1 MSTSRLRSERG
12 MGLIE
17 LLIAMTVLQIAIF
30 AVFAMLQAGA
40 FSILRASRVSAAT
53 AAGERQMELYRG
65 LLYRDIGLSTAAIGT
80 AASDATHTGTD
91 GLFTG
96 DNSADATEWN
106 GGAQV
111 DPAAAVPPSTWCVAT
126 PPECQ
131 PIRTVVGPDG
141 NNYRLDSYVR
151 TVTPASGRDVK
162 RVTVVV
168 RRADNLSAA
177 PLARLTHSFDLATGC
192 VPDST
197 TNPC

>member
-1 MSTSRLRSERG
+1 

-30 AVFAMLQAGA
+30 AIFAMMQAGA
-40 FSILRASRVSAAT
+40 LSILRASRVSAAT
-53 AAGERQMELYRG
+53 ATGERQMELYRG
-65 LLYRDIGLSTAAIGT
+65 LLYRDIGLSTGGVAA

-106 GGAQV
+106 GGSQV
-111 DPAAAVPPSTWCVAT
+111 TPASTWCAT
-126 PPECQ
+126 SRPECTPQ
-131 PIRTVVGPDG
+131 QDTVTGPDG
-141 NNYRLDSYVR
+141 KNYRLDSYVR
-151 TVTPASGRDVK
+151 TVTVASGRDVK

-168 RRADNLSAA
+168 RRADDLTAA

-192 VPDST
+192 IPGNAV
-197 TNPC
+197 NPC